1 MTQQEKTLI
10 EKVTEWVNSQGY
22 PLEMKVS
29 SRLQDTNFLVQQ
41 SVHYIDSQTSKSREI
56 DVICTHDEP
65 IGMARIHYVIEC
77 KSAKKPWILFTSK
90 HAVHN
95 RLSALAITSEKARIV
110 LSEHILELKTSLPWF
125 SKDGRNGYSLAQAF
139 TDGIDTPYEAIVSA
153 LKASLFLRHDNEN
166 RRSFKP
172 PFFFAFPA
180 VITSAP
186 LFECY
191 LDEDGTMKVQEIQ
204 EGFLF
209 FDGEFE
215 DYSGTCL
222 RIVNENAIE
231 NFKGDIRDMTE
242 GLMKLFQSDIEKEL
256 NLLKKQGHS

>member
-1 MTQQEKTLI
+1 MTQQEKSLT

-22 PLEMKVS
+22 PLEMKVAS
-29 SRLQDTNFLVQQ
+29 KLRDTNFLVQQ
-41 SVHYIDSQTSKSREI
+41 SVHYIDSQTLKSREI

-90 HAVHN
+90 HAVYN
-95 RLSALAITSEKARIV
+95 RLLALALTSERARSV
-110 LSEHILELKTSLPWF
+110 LVKHLRELKTSLPWF
-125 SKDGRNGYSLAQAF
+125 SKEGRIGYSLAQAF

-153 LKASLFLRHDNEN
+153 LKASLFLRHENEN
-166 RRSFKP
+166 RKTFTP

-180 VITSAP
+180 VVTSSP

-209 FDGEFE
+209 FDCEFE

-231 NFKGDIRDMTE
+231 NFKSDIRDTTE
-242 GLMKLFQSDIEKEL
+242 SLMKFLQSDIENEL
-256 NLLKKQGHS
+256 NLLKE